1 MLIEEQ
7 NPCSNQSILPQLLK
21 EKGIPVAGKPGEPR
35 LDSPKDIFIFHRRLI
50 NEIIGREELNELTE
64 NYNRLDIVLGYCLVS
79 NSEPE
84 LHISTRITG

>member
-1 MLIEEQ
+1 M
-7 NPCSNQSILPQLLK
+7 
-21 EKGIPVAGKPGEPR
+21 AGKPGEPW

-50 NEIIGREELNELTE
+50 NKIIGREELNELTE

-84 LHISTRITG
+84 LHITTRITGCPTYVFDDVLYVGRHY